1 MPPLYLGDSMK
12 LTITKENGTKLIKE
26 FMDSDVEPAKA
37 NGWTWVLEDQRLI
50 SVFAPLGLA
59 LAQLSFRTTPK

>member
-26 FMDSDVEPAKA
+26 FMDSDVESAKA
-37 NGWTWVLEDQRLI
+37 NGW
-50 SVFAPLGLA
+50 
-59 LAQLSFRTTPK
+59 

>member
-26 FMDSDVEPAKA
+26 FMDSDVESAKA
-37 NGWTWVLEDQRLI
+37 NGWIEM
-50 SVFAPLGLA
+50 SK
-59 LAQLSFRTTPK
+59 PKPKQVKKNKN